1 MQGGGNS
8 AYHQE
13 HTPTHCHLYPSMRR
27 PSLYLSRDDASALQS
42 LPHSPTMHSAPRGE
56 DAPVCNAPGGTRARA
71 REKLSSTLLSQIMF
85 SRCNYSPAH
94 QHYRLTPKMLLT
106 YHFMLNL
113 SRSSFLHPEFSL
125 CQEASMALGPQSPAS
140 STTSVTL
147 GGGSGL
153 GTGLA
158 VGAAG
163 EFTHLAL
170 NTSLVRAMLSP
181 HTVKNDVWVQWAR
194 THERV
199 CMRVC
204 MYACIYACTHMHA
217 CIYAF
222 IVCMH
227 VFV

>member
-13 HTPTHCHLYPSMRR
+13 HTPTHSHLYPSMRR
-27 PSLYLSRDDASALQS
+27 PSLYFSRDDASALQS

-56 DAPVCNAPGGTRARA
+56 DAPVCNAPGVSRART

-85 SRCNYSPAH
+85 SRYHYSPAH

-106 YHFMLNL
+106 YHFMWNL
-113 SRSSFLHPEFSL
+113 SRSSFLHSRIFPLSGGEHGPG
-125 CQEASMALGPQSPAS
+125 ASKSSIKYDQRYLRRRFGARDRACSGGRWGIHTFDSQHKLGQGYVEP
-140 STTSVTL
+140 
-147 GGGSGL
+147 
-153 GTGLA
+153 
-158 VGAAG
+158 
-163 EFTHLAL
+163 THGKQ
-170 NTSLVRAMLSP
+170 R
-181 HTVKNDVWVQWAR
+181 
-194 THERV
+194 
-199 CMRVC
+199 
-204 MYACIYACTHMHA
+204 A